1 MSPLRSLQSPQQR
14 APTISPSR
22 PCQADEHRQRRA
34 PRQRGRP
41 RHARS
46 ASLCTPPA
54 PWPKPS
60 VLTRDPSDSRGR
72 LLANDG
78 AQHAAGRRREPRW
91 RRGWRFGATL
101 PYIGDARRARR
112 CPASREGVGVMS
124 KTTRATLALDE
135 AAVLYTV
142 QSYDYDPNAEQ
153 IGVQAA
159 ESLGVPAAIVLK
171 TLMAEVDGKPV
182 CLLIP
187 SDRGASMKKVA
198 SAFAGK
204 SAQMMRPAEAERL
217 TGYHVGGISPFGQ
230 KRRVPTALDASAI
243 DKPRVF
249 VNGGQRGLQ
258 IELPPV

>member
-1 MSPLRSLQSPQQR
+1 
-14 APTISPSR
+14 
-22 PCQADEHRQRRA
+22 
-34 PRQRGRP
+34 
-41 RHARS
+41 
-46 ASLCTPPA
+46 
-54 PWPKPS
+54 
-60 VLTRDPSDSRGR
+60 
-72 LLANDG
+72 
-78 AQHAAGRRREPRW
+78 
-91 RRGWRFGATL
+91 
-101 PYIGDARRARR
+101 
-112 CPASREGVGVMS
+112 MS

-187 SDRGASMKKVA
+187 SDREASMKKVA
-198 SAFAGK
+198 SAFGGK

-258 IELPPV
+258 IELPPDDIVAVLQPIVATLTG